1 MDGDSD
7 CRRPL
12 PSRRDESPK
21 VEVRD
26 DDLDRGGVDGTVIGL
41 LATIQRSSSSSS
53 SSFVLFIG
61 AIGVSL
67 SIIDAVLLGSSS

>member
-12 PSRRDESPK
+12 PSSRDESPK

-26 DDLDRGGVDGTVIGL
+26 DDLDRGGVDGTVTGL
-41 LATIQRSSSSSS
+41 LATIQRSSSSL
-53 SSFVLFIG
+53 SSFVSFTG
-61 AIGVSL
+61 AIGSSL